1 MSSLELTRIKVLV
14 KRDTMDTTFLTV
26 EGNIKET
33 GTIFAVGKD
42 CEHLKPGDR
51 VWLGHR
57 TGVNLN
63 YEGEEVELMDE
74 DEVLGKI
81 LS

>member
-1 MSSLELTRIKVLV
+1 MTNLELTRIKVLV

-26 EGNIKET
+26 EGNLKET
-33 GTIFAVGKD
+33 GTIIAVGKD
-42 CEHLKPGDR
+42 CEHLQPGDR

-57 TGVNLN
+57 TGVKLN